1 MDNAFYLCIK
11 IIKKQ
16 STMAIYFSNTNLGL
30 SPQDPDYDAS
40 FNEEEEYERYLDAL
54 EEKGERER
62 GN

>member
-1 MDNAFYLCIK
+1 
-11 IIKKQ
+11 
-16 STMAIYFSNTNLGL
+16 MAIYFSNTNLGL